1 MEKDITFK
9 YKSKEN
15 KHSFI
20 KSDKADFMEKKKTR
34 DKEVHFIIHG
44 LIVQREIIIL
54 SVYVLSNRASKY
66 IKIKLTGLLERVG
79 KSTIMWKIFIQLSY

>member
-20 KSDKADFMEKKKTR
+20 KSDKADFMEKKKDQRNAPT
-34 DKEVHFIIHG
+34 VHGF
-44 LIVQREIIIL
+44 E
-54 SVYVLSNRASKY
+54 
-66 IKIKLTGLLERVG
+66 
-79 KSTIMWKIFIQLSY
+79 

>member
-20 KSDKADFMEKKKTR
+20 KSDKADFMEKKK
-34 DKEVHFIIHG
+34 D
-44 LIVQREIIIL
+44 
-54 SVYVLSNRASKY
+54 
-66 IKIKLTGLLERVG
+66 
-79 KSTIMWKIFIQLSY
+79 

>member
-20 KSDKADFMEKKKTR
+20 KSDKADFMEKKKRLET
-34 DKEVHFIIHG
+34 K
-44 LIVQREIIIL
+44 
-54 SVYVLSNRASKY
+54 KY
-66 IKIKLTGLLERVG
+66 TL
-79 KSTIMWKIFIQLSY
+79 